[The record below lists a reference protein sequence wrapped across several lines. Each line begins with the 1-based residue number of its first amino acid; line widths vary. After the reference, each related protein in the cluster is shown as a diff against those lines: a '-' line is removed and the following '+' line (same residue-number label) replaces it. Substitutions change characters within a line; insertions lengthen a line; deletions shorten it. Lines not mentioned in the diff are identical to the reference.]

1 MRIAGFPTVL
11 MAVTPPCMRPM
22 LARAQDSVSLFQRQR
37 TASLKSNMVT
47 ARLVLGVVPAPVFA
61 DRGVADMRA
70 STHCRAQQM
79 YRLHSAHIACRNSN
93 CRNSRFTP
101 PRKNASHLRCVCIH
115 TYTHTHI
122 HTHMTTT
129 HHHLLAAH
137 SATHIHAYTHTY
149 DHHTSPLV
157 ARTFHAHTA
166 T

>member
-115 TYTHTHI
+115 TYTHTH
-122 HTHMTTT
+122 
-129 HHHLLAAH
+129 
-137 SATHIHAYTHTY
+137 TY
-149 DHHTSPLV
+149 DHHTSSLV
-157 ARTFHAHTA
+157 GRTFSHTH
-166 T
+166 TRIHTYI